1 MAHYAQAEADGHGLE
16 LWILRLGGQE
26 RREALQQYADL
37 VDGSL
42 HLVLE
47 VLKGWWYEVKK
58 SRLLEKER
66 VFFCYY
72 QQGESGWHRSQT
84 IQPPLPLPPVSVTCV
99 ACLPLVKQKK
109 SWAYLF
115 IFCMAEQGSYYNQD
129 RINFGE
135 IDSRFLQVDPGD
147 QGRDT
152 STPPYSPTYR
162 CHTT

>member
-16 LWILRLGGQE
+16 LWILRLRGQE

-47 VLKGWWYEVKK
+47 VLKGWWLEAKR

-66 VFFCYY
+66 AFVITNRVT
-72 QQGESGWHRSQT
+72 SVRDDAPS
-84 IQPPLPLPPVSVTCV
+84 PPSPSHWVS
-99 ACLPLVKQKK
+99 
-109 SWAYLF
+109 S
-115 IFCMAEQGSYYNQD
+115 FCMAKQWRYYNQD
-129 RINFGE
+129 RINCGW
-135 IDSRFLQVDPGD
+135 IDSKFLQLDSGG

-152 STPPYSPTYR
+152 STIQHPPPYSPT
-162 CHTT
+162 

>member
-66 VFFCYY
+66 VFLL
-72 QQGESGWHRSQT
+72 
-84 IQPPLPLPPVSVTCV
+84 LPT
-99 ACLPLVKQKK
+99 
-109 SWAYLF
+109 
-115 IFCMAEQGSYYNQD
+115 G
-129 RINFGE
+129 
-135 IDSRFLQVDPGD
+135 
-147 QGRDT
+147 
-152 STPPYSPTYR
+152 
-162 CHTT
+162 